1 MHLKRRTL
9 MTGAL
14 AGAASQLVPGAV
26 RPVLAA
32 SKQTFP
38 EGFWWGAATAA
49 YQVEGNNTN
58 SDTWALE
65 HADPTTFAEVS
76 GDAANSFELWPRDL
90 DLVAALGL
98 DTYRFSLEWA
108 RIEPARGQFSV
119 AMLDHYKRIIE
130 GCHTR
135 SITPVVTFN
144 HFTTP
149 IWFAA
154 NGGWS
159 SPEAVDLFARFCET
173 SARHLADGMACATTL
188 NEPNLVGMLEVALP
202 GGRGEK
208 LMGPDKAMSEAVAR
222 RLGVELFLAGNP
234 IYVPDRHVVQANL
247 IAGHKAGRA
256 AIKAVRGDLPVGVSL
271 AINDDQAIAGGEALR
286 DSMRRELYDPW
297 LEAAR
302 DDDFLGVQNYYR
314 AVWGPDGKVAIPD
327 DAIVNSSGSE
337 IYAASLAGAVRY
349 AYSRCPRPVFV
360 TEHGVATDDDA
371 QRAAFIPDA
380 LRALHGVMQEGIP
393 LKGYLHWSLLDNYE
407 WFHGYGPRYGL
418 CDVDRTSFARPPKP
432 SAHVLGAIARANAL

>member
-9 MTGAL
+9 LTGAL
-14 AGAASQLVPGAV
+14 AGLVPGTVGRAS
-26 RPVLAA
+26 AA
-32 SKQTFP
+32 SRRVFP
-38 EGFWWGAATAA
+38 EEFRWGAATAA

-65 HADPTTFAEVS
+65 HADPTTFTDMS

-90 DLVAALGL
+90 DLVITLGL

-130 GCHTR
+130 GCHAR
-135 SITPVVTFN
+135 GITPVVTFN

-154 NGGWS
+154 KGGWS

-173 SARHLADGMACATTL
+173 AARHLTDGMAFATTL

-202 GGRGEK
+202 GGRGRK
-208 LMGPDKAMSEAVAR
+208 LMGPDKKMSEAVAR
-222 RLGVELFLAGNP
+222 RLGVDLFLAGNP

-256 AIKAVRGDLPVGVSL
+256 AIKSVRGDLPVGVSL
-271 AINDDQAIAGGEALR
+271 AINDDQAIAGGEPLR

-314 AVWGPDGKVAIPD
+314 AVWGPDGKVPIPD

-371 QRAAFIPDA
+371 QRAAFIPAA
-380 LRALHGVMQEGIP
+380 LRALHDVMQEGIP

-418 CDVDRTSFARPPKP
+418 CDVDRTSFARTPKP
-432 SAHVLGAIARANAL
+432 SAHVLGALARANAV

>member
-9 MTGAL
+9 LTGAL
-14 AGAASQLVPGAV
+14 AGLVPGTV
-26 RPVLAA
+26 GRVSAA
-32 SKQTFP
+32 SRRVFP
-38 EGFWWGAATAA
+38 EGFLWGAATAA

-65 HADPTTFAEVS
+65 HADPTTFTEVS
-76 GDAANSFELWPRDL
+76 GDAANSFQLWPRDL
-90 DLVAALGL
+90 DLVATLGL

-130 GCHTR
+130 GCHAR
-135 SITPVVTFN
+135 GITPVVTFN

-159 SPEAVDLFARFCET
+159 SPEAVDLFARFCEMA
-173 SARHLADGMACATTL
+173 ARHLADGMAVATTL

-202 GGRGEK
+202 GGRGK
-208 LMGPDKAMSEAVAR
+208 QLMGPDKAMSEAVAR
-222 RLGVELFLAGNP
+222 RLGVDLFLAGNP

-256 AIKAVRGDLPVGVSL
+256 AIKSVRGDLPVGVSL
-271 AINDDQAIAGGEALR
+271 AINDDQAIAGGEPLR

-314 AVWGPDGKVAIPD
+314 AVWGPDGKVPIPD

-371 QRAAFIPDA
+371 QRAAFIPAA
-380 LRALHGVMQEGIP
+380 LRALYGVMQEGIP

-418 CDVDRTSFARPPKP
+418 CDVDRTSFARTPKP
-432 SAHVLGAIARANAL
+432 SAHVLGALARANAV